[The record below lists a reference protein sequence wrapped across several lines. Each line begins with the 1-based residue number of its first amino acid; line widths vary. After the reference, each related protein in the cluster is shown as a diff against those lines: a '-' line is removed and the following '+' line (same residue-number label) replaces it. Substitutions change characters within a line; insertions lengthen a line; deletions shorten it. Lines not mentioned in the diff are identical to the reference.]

1 MSVTCKD
8 KLSILTSKMCINVI
22 LIRKIKTNTQY
33 TYISWLL
40 KIMYAPLICKQSYKS
55 NTYHSGIRSVH
66 QGFWSPDGVI
76 MNMHIHKLYLIFD
89 ILDKYMYNHYSLNIK
104 SPLPVGLFMFS
115 WNSNFLEM
123 LKFEFYKY
131 WWHNTNT
138 WPLDEK
144 LNEACL
150 LTSLL

>member
-1 MSVTCKD
+1 MHQYHF
-8 KLSILTSKMCINVI
+8 
-22 LIRKIKTNTQY
+22 NTKNSDNIQY

-40 KIMYAPLICKQSYKS
+40 KIIYAPLICKQSYKS
-55 NTYHSGIRSVH
+55 KTYHSGIRSVH

-89 ILDKYMYNHYSLNIK
+89 ILDKYMYNYYSLNIK
-104 SPLPVGLFMFS
+104 SPIPVGLVIFS

-123 LKFEFYKY
+123 LNLKFYKY
-131 WWHNTNT
+131 WRHHNTQT

-144 LNEACL
+144 LNETCL
-150 LTSLL
+150 LTLLL

>member
-1 MSVTCKD
+1 
-8 KLSILTSKMCINVI
+8 MCINVI

-40 KIMYAPLICKQSYKS
+40 KIIYAPLICKQSYKS
-55 NTYHSGIRSVH
+55 KTYHSGIRSVH

-76 MNMHIHKLYLIFD
+76 MNMHIHSIKLHKLYLIFD
-89 ILDKYMYNHYSLNIK
+89 ILDKYKYMYDYYSLNIK
-104 SPLPVGLFMFS
+104 SPIPVGLVMFS

-123 LKFEFYKY
+123 LKFKFYKY

-150 LTSLL
+150 LTSLF

>member
-1 MSVTCKD
+1 
-8 KLSILTSKMCINVI
+8 MCINVI

-40 KIMYAPLICKQSYKS
+40 KIIYAPLICK
-55 NTYHSGIRSVH
+55 HSGIRSVH

-76 MNMHIHKLYLIFD
+76 MNMHIHSIKLHKLHLIFD
-89 ILDKYMYNHYSLNIK
+89 ILNEYKYMYNYYSLNIK
-104 SPLPVGLFMFS
+104 SPIPVGLVMFS

-123 LKFEFYKY
+123 LKLKFYKY
-131 WWHNTNT
+131 WWHNRNT

-144 LNEACL
+144 LNEAYVYLHHYFNSSYIFCSTN
-150 LTSLL
+150 TS

>member
-1 MSVTCKD
+1 MHQYHF
-8 KLSILTSKMCINVI
+8 
-22 LIRKIKTNTQY
+22 NTKNSDNIQY

-40 KIMYAPLICKQSYKS
+40 KIIYAPLICKQSYKS
-55 NTYHSGIRSVH
+55 NTYHSCIRSVH

-76 MNMHIHKLYLIFD
+76 MNMLIHKLYLIFD
-89 ILDKYMYNHYSLNIK
+89 ILDKYMYNYYSLNIK
-104 SPLPVGLFMFS
+104 SPIPVGLFMFS

-131 WWHNTNT
+131 WRHNTNT

-144 LNEACL
+144 LNETCL
-150 LTSLL
+150 LTLLL